1 MPPTATQRALP
12 RRFAAPRARA
22 PRWMIAAGMLA
33 AFVSAARTSQAQ
45 SLEDAELLNPREL
58 HATVMY
64 GHDAWDQYWEG
75 GLRRSN
81 GNVGTV
87 STSSVTVT
95 GAVGVTKRLTV
106 LAALPYVWTDASQGV
121 LHGMSGRQDLSL
133 MAKYRVMNP
142 LIGGR
147 ARLKVLAVAAA
158 ATPTSDYTPDFLPMS
173 IGLHSKHVSA
183 RAAAHLQ
190 DRTGWFFDGYAE
202 RQWRSNVTLDR
213 ASYYTDGQ
221 LFESNE
227 VAMPD
232 VAQYRATLGWQSG
245 PWCIPIGFTEQRTL
259 GGGDIRRQDMPF
271 VSNRMNSTTAHA
283 ELMYFLPGVS
293 NLRLDLGAAHTLRG
307 RNVGQSTM
315 IMTGLT
321 YALHL

>member
-1 MPPTATQRALP
+1 
-12 RRFAAPRARA
+12 
-22 PRWMIAAGMLA
+22 MIA
-33 AFVSAARTSQAQ
+33 S
-45 SLEDAELLNPREL
+45 
-58 HATVMY
+58 
-64 GHDAWDQYWEG
+64 
-75 GLRRSN
+75 
-81 GNVGTV
+81 
-87 STSSVTVT
+87 
-95 GAVGVTKRLTV
+95 
-106 LAALPYVWTDASQGV
+106 LPYVWTEASQGV
-121 LHGMSGRQDLSL
+121 LHGQRGRQDLTL
-133 MAKYRVMNP
+133 MAKYRLLNP

-158 ATPTSDYTPDFLPMS
+158 AAPTSDYTPDFLPMS
-173 IGLHSKHVSA
+173 IGLHSKRLTA
-183 RAAAHLQ
+183 RGAAHLQ

-202 RQWRSNVTLDR
+202 RQFRSNVKLDR
-213 ASYYTDGQ
+213 SSYYTNGQ

-245 PWCIPIGFTEQRTL
+245 PWCIPVGFTEQRTL

-271 VSNRMNSTTAHA
+271 VSNRMNYTTAHA

-315 IMTGLT
+315 IMTGFT